1 MSQMFLLMPE
11 LGNKNIQ
18 SKPKKAIQLLLFYL
32 AGGSSIIMNLNFQRK
47 ELILLLLLI
56 YIYFINR
63 FLLFDLVELQE
74 LLLKVWRIET
84 PFHSGKASSPLL
96 SEGGILQS

>member
-1 MSQMFLLMPE
+1 
-11 LGNKNIQ
+11 
-18 SKPKKAIQLLLFYL
+18 
-32 AGGSSIIMNLNFQRK
+32 MNLNFQRK

>member
-1 MSQMFLLMPE
+1 MFLLMPE

-96 SEGGILQS
+96 SEGSIRQS

>member
-1 MSQMFLLMPE
+1 MFLLMPE

-47 ELILLLLLI
+47 ELIFLLLLLI

-96 SEGGILQS
+96 SEGSIRQS

>member
-1 MSQMFLLMPE
+1 MFLLMPE

>member
-1 MSQMFLLMPE
+1 MFLLMPE

-32 AGGSSIIMNLNFQRK
+32 AGGSSIITNLNFQRK